1 MSSKK
6 ASFSFEQSL
15 DALETTVEQLES
27 GDLTLEDAL
36 QAFEKGISLTRECQQ
51 ALNQAQKRINVLL
64 EKNGELVEQPLNT
77 ADTNQA
83 KVESATEDDFDASED
98 IPF

>member
-6 ASFSFEQSL
+6 TAFSFEQSL
-15 DALETTVEQLES
+15 DALESTVEQLES

-36 QAFEKGISLTRECQQ
+36 QAFEKGVTLTRECQE
-51 ALNQAQKRINVLL
+51 ALNQAQTRINVLV
-64 EKNGELVEQPLNT
+64 EKDGAPLEQPISTTEPSNPLST
-77 ADTNQA
+77 QA
-83 KVESATEDDFDASED
+83 KPDTYED